1 MFHIKLKEITNAAT
15 WQQIIY
21 PVEGVNRSS
30 QLLQTMAMLHIKLK
44 GMTNAPTCKHII
56 TRNWRPISLLN
67 VDYKIATKAIANRVK
82 GVTSSLVHNSQTG
95 FIKGRYIALLF
106 EIKAN
111 AKIENKP
118 GLISFSDFD
127 KAFNSINH
135 TFIISCLRHYNF
147 GEYFIRWVKP
157 FYNDAKSCVSNNGNL
172 SNFFPILRGARQ
184 GCPLST
190 YLFIMCI

>member
-67 VDYKIATKAIANRVK
+67 VDYKIATKAIANRIK

-106 EIKAN
+106 EIKDN
-111 AKIENKP
+111 AKDESKP
-118 GLISFSDFD
+118 GLIFFSEFD
-127 KAFNSINH
+127 KAFDSINH
-135 TFIISCLRHYNF
+135 TFIISCLKHCNF
-147 GEYFIRWVKP
+147 
-157 FYNDAKSCVSNNGNL
+157 
-172 SNFFPILRGARQ
+172 
-184 GCPLST
+184 
-190 YLFIMCI
+190 